1 MKIVINPIYVMRNK
15 TVLIANIYI
24 KNRKKVN
31 K

>member
-15 TVLIANIYI
+15 TVLIENIYI